1 MAGWKERK
9 ESLSEIDRCCSTN
22 QTTGAPSHPTCTL
35 ALPSLSRRD
44 FTPSPRNNTALSSTP
59 INHSWPDFNASVR
72 RASSLKPNAQV
83 QKSRALRCLACDIE
97 VGVEFT
103 CARRA
108 AANWARV
115 YVSESSAPVP
125 GRLAL
130 SSLRLRQGGSTAV
143 RCAGLGARWSFLSC
157 LGLGRALAGGG
168 FWLEIVGDGSLV
180 VDLSS
185 TSVA

>member
-1 MAGWKERK
+1 MLLYEPDHR
-9 ESLSEIDRCCSTN
+9 
-22 QTTGAPSHPTCTL
+22 GASHPTCTL

-59 INHSWPDFNASVR
+59 INHSWPDFNATVR

-157 LGLGRALAGGG
+157 LGSGGALAGGRV
-168 FWLEIVGDGSLV
+168 LVGDCWRWIASGGLILDECGLDNSPGDSAHL
-180 VDLSS
+180 
-185 TSVA
+185 